1 MLGCVVLAPVCLHL
15 YLIFLSCVAFIFRS
29 VSLSVYRVSFCLS
42 GLCMYECESA
52 RVFCVCVCIHN
63 SVSVDLPVGIPLP
76 FNSCRAGM
84 LNLPLPW
91 TSPPLPCSLHLL
103 LPSSHCFC
111 PPQCL
116 HFATTL
122 LQIWIWTLL
131 VVFLFFKDCFHII
144 DNASQ
149 IDNDSRY
156 YYIQRTVHK
165 SINVK
170 WKCKM
175 IKKTGSKNNKNV
187 ISVKGRDKRLVFYLA
202 KQI

>member
-1 MLGCVVLAPVCLHL
+1 MVDRQRGGACHFMLGCVVLAPVCLHL
-15 YLIFLSCVAFIFRS
+15 YVIFLSCVAFIFRS

-42 GLCMYECESA
+42 GLCMYECKSA
-52 RVFCVCVCIHN
+52 RVFCVCVCIHS

-116 HFATTL
+116 HFATTSPPPGE
-122 LQIWIWTLL
+122 TLTL
-131 VVFLFFKDCFHII
+131 KNLCE
-144 DNASQ
+144 
-149 IDNDSRY
+149 
-156 YYIQRTVHK
+156 
-165 SINVK
+165 NVK
-170 WKCKM
+170 
-175 IKKTGSKNNKNV
+175 NKYT
-187 ISVKGRDKRLVFYLA
+187 LH
-202 KQI
+202 